1 MTEHV
6 VCVLSGS
13 QPCSPRHGVLSS
25 PLPLFFTW
33 VRRMPKP
40 GLFPKGQPCHLQ
52 PWPRRSHSCRG
63 LQSPNHD
70 GEGVY

>member
-33 VRRMPKP
+33 GRRTPKP

-52 PWPRRSHSCRG
+52 P
-63 LQSPNHD
+63 
-70 GEGVY
+70 